1 MMKYLLFSLMFL
13 FSQVLGAQNTNSDTL
28 KQGKTV
34 FVFSIDEEI
43 APAMWRHT
51 QQSFERAKEEEADMV
66 LIKLN
71 TYGGMVNMADS
82 IRSKILESPKP
93 VYVFIENNAASAG
106 ALISIAAD
114 TIFMRPGSR
123 IGSASVVN
131 QQGEIMPE
139 KYQSY
144 MRSTMRSTAEAHGKD
159 TLITG
164 NDTLV
169 QWHRDPLIAE
179 AMVDPSIVVPGIVDS
194 TKIVAFTAQEAMQH
208 GYCEAIVNSVPELM
222 EWLQVDEY
230 VIKEYEP
237 SGLEK
242 VIRFLVNPAL
252 QGILIMIIVG
262 GIYFELQQPGI
273 GFALAASLI
282 AALLYF
288 APLYLEGLAAHWELG
303 IFIIGLLLI
312 AVEIFVIP
320 GFGIAGVSGILLTIA
335 GLVLAMVDNVVFEFE
350 FHALEAVKIVL
361 SSLVLVTVSS
371 LAALIGSIYLSKKIL
386 TSQQF
391 SSLILGDTQ
400 QKDDGYIG
408 VDTIVKTLK
417 GRIGIAETV
426 LRPGGKV
433 RIDETI
439 FDARS
444 ETGFVEKGEK
454 VKVIRDGTYQIYVL
468 KVKEEDTHE

>member
-1 MMKYLLFSLMFL
+1 MKKLLFVLLL
-13 FSQVLGAQNTNSDTL
+13 FFTFGLHAQDSVNDTT
-28 KQGKTV
+28 KQTGETV

-51 QQSFERAKEEEADMV
+51 QQSFAHAKEVNADRI

-82 IRSKILESPKP
+82 IRSKILESKKP

-114 TIFMRPGSR
+114 SIFMRPGSR
-123 IGSASVVN
+123 IGSASVVD
-131 QQGEIMPE
+131 QQGNVMPE

-144 MRSTMRSTAEAHGKD
+144 MRSTMRATAESHGKD
-159 TLITG
+159 TIIQGT
-164 NDTLV
+164 DTLI
-169 QWHRDPLIAE
+169 QWHRDPLVAE
-179 AMVDPSIVVPGIVDS
+179 GMVDPSIVVPGIVDS
-194 TKIVAFTAQEAMQH
+194 TKIVAFTAQEALKH
-208 GYCEAIVNSVPELM
+208 GYCEAILNSVPEVM
-222 EWLQVDEY
+222 EWLEIDEY
-230 VIKEYEP
+230 EIKEYEP
-237 SGLEK
+237 TALEK
-242 VIRFLVNPAL
+242 IIRFLVNPAL

-273 GFALAASLI
+273 GFALAAAVV

-288 APLYLEGLAAHWELG
+288 APLYLEGLAANWELG
-303 IFIIGLLLI
+303 IFIIGLILI
-312 AVEIFVIP
+312 GIEIFVIP
-320 GFGIAGVSGILLTIA
+320 GFGIAGVSGILLTLA

-350 FHALEAVKIVL
+350 FHALEAVKIL
-361 SSLVLVTVSS
+361 LTSLVLVTVSS
-371 LAALIGSIYLSKKIL
+371 LVALIGSIYLSKKML

-391 SSLILGDTQ
+391 STLVLGDTQ

-408 VDTIVKTLK
+408 VDTKVKQLK

-426 LRPGGKV
+426 LRPSGKV
-433 RIDETI
+433 RIDDDI
-439 FDARS
+439 LDARS

-454 VKVIRDGTYQIYVL
+454 VKVVRDGTYQIYVL
-468 KVKEEDTHE
+468 KVKENEK